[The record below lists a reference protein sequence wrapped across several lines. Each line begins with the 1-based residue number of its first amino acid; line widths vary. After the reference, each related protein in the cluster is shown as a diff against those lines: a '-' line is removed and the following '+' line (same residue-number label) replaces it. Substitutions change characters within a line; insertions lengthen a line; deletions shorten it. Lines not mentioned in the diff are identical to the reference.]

1 MRQPNQS
8 PFLAHS
14 AAKSGRVD
22 TVAGHLS
29 AVAKRAARYA
39 DVFGEADLA
48 YLAGLLHDLG
58 KYGELFQKRLRGEC
72 RGVDHWSI
80 GAWAALMRFNQTG
93 VLPALAVA
101 GHHLGLGGAS
111 KAFLADLN
119 PKAEHPLGLR
129 HAEQDWELLKK
140 RLAGDGLELPKPD
153 ELATSLMDPLKAAS
167 KGPAAA
173 MLDLRFLFSAL
184 VDADFIETEAHF
196 AAEVPDEPS
205 YRPHGPALDPAGALD
220 RLTAFQ
226 ACLAAEHAAADQVH
240 QVRQD
245 LLAACLAAAKSPPG
259 RFTATAPTGSGKT
272 LSLLAFALEHARV
285 NGLKRIIFVI
295 PYLSIIEQTVD
306 VFLKVF
312 GRSAAGM
319 ILEDHSLAR
328 SREEHSDRSDGQAGQ
343 SRPDARLLAENWDAP
358 IIVTTSVQ
366 FLESLFANRPAA
378 CRKLHR
384 LAQSVVIFDEVQT
397 LPAKLAAPTLAA
409 LSRLTERFGA
419 SVVFSTATQP
429 AFDHLSGAVEGLGG
443 RDWRPREIVP
453 PEADLFGRTRR
464 TEVAWPNLEAE
475 TPWDELAEGLARE
488 ERGLVIVN
496 VKRHAL
502 ALMDRLKKM
511 NVPGL
516 VHLSTNMCPAHRRAV
531 LARVRQRLEKGEP
544 CRLVSTQCVEAGVDL
559 DFPAVFRALAPLEA
573 IAQAAGRCNRAG
585 RMAGPGRVT
594 VFIPEDHDRYAYP
607 DGGYQQAAAV
617 VEVMLREHGGR
628 LDIDDPQTFREYY
641 RTLYDLSRPGERFKE
656 LTEAIRDLR
665 FDETARRYRLIDK
678 STINVLTPYDREEWQ
693 RLADQARDQGFG
705 RDWLARARPLAVGLY
720 QGGPGGPAG
729 GLLEAVPDRGGE
741 KNTGWFIYLEE
752 EHYRPDLGLVLPQ
765 EMDNF
770 YLA

>member
-14 AAKSGRVD
+14 AAKGGRED

-29 AVAKRAARYA
+29 AVAQRAARYA

-72 RGVDHWSI
+72 RGVDHWSV
-80 GAWAALMRFNQTG
+80 GAWAALNLYG
-93 VLPALAVA
+93 PVGGLASLAVA

-111 KAFLADLN
+111 VADLKNLN
-119 PKAEHPLGLR
+119 PTREHPLNLR
-129 HAEQDWELLKK
+129 HADPDWKSLIN
-140 RLAGDGLELPKPD
+140 RLESDGLELPTEALPTG
-153 ELATSLMDPLKAAS
+153 LLNSFGTSEMP
-167 KGPAAA
+167 PPVAA
-173 MLDLRFLFSAL
+173 MLDLRFLFSTL

-196 AAEVPDEPS
+196 AAEGPDEPI
-205 YRPHGPALDPAGALD
+205 YRPQGPALDPAGALE

-226 ACLAAEHAAADQVH
+226 ARLIKERAAADQVH

-245 LLAACLAAAKSPPG
+245 LLAACLAAAKSRPG
-259 RFTATAPTGSGKT
+259 RFIATAPTGSGKT

-306 VFLKVF
+306 VFGKVF

-328 SREEHSDRSDGQAGQ
+328 SREEQPDRSDGQAGQ

-409 LSRLTERFGA
+409 ISRLTERFGA

-641 RTLYDLSRPGERFKE
+641 RSLYDLSRPGERFKE

-693 RLADQARDQGFG
+693 RLADQARADGLG